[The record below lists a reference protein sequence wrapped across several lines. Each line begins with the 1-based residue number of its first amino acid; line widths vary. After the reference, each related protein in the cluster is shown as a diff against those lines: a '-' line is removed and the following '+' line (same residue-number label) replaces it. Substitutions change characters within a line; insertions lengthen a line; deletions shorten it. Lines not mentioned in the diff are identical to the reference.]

1 MRTWTD
7 FKKTMRAEDVIFSL
21 ARSGDLDSLRELELD
36 AGRIDEKNEKGYSPL
51 MLAAY
56 NGNLEI
62 ARFLLSNGADSNTAD
77 PAGSTVLMGAAFKGD
92 LAMVRMLIAAG
103 ARADARNDKGQTA
116 LDFAN
121 MFGRADVARFLKS
134 QQEKPEVFGLAD
146 ILSGWSSY
154 LFPQRR
160 S

>member
-7 FKKTMRAEDVIFSL
+7 FKKTMREEDSIFEF
-21 ARSGDLDSLRELELD
+21 ARSGDLDSLRQLELT
-36 AGRIDEKNEKGYSPL
+36 AERINARNTKGYSAL

-56 NGNLEI
+56 NGNVEV
-62 ARFLLSNGADSNTAD
+62 ARFLLDRGADPDSAD
-77 PAGSTVLMGAAFKGD
+77 LTGSTVLMGAAFKGD
-92 LAMVRMLIAAG
+92 LAIVRMLIDAG
-103 ARADARNDKGQTA
+103 ARVEARNARNQSA

-134 QQEKPEVFGLAD
+134 QKQSEKFGLAD
-146 ILSGWSSY
+146 VLSGWVSY
-154 LFPQRR
+154 LFPMRR